1 MRKIN
6 LLLYMLLCKI
16 TRHLNPEK
24 RKKRWPEIWRK
35 QIFYRKMAIEVRD
48 LQENRLEQGEMR
60 CIGLPLFASSR
71 QIEREKQGN
80 IELFPF
86 KIKNLKINTPCQ
98 YIHF

>member
-24 RKKRWPEIWRK
+24 RKKRRPGMWRK
-35 QIFYRKMAIEVRD
+35 QIFYRKMAIEVMD
-48 LQENRLEQGEMR
+48 LQENRLEQGEMQ
-60 CIGLPLFASSR
+60 CISLPLFAR
-71 QIEREKQGN
+71 WWQTEGRKQGN